1 MGEFLIPHV
10 VEESL
15 NSLNLPHAK
24 RLIIALLERGETPI
38 SNLRDVVKTYT
49 TLRKIVEGFESEG
62 LVKTEERFEGRRVI
76 YVRLTERGQF
86 VAQKIREAEMIMEG
100 EFPGVLKMERDWR
113 EKRFGKFKLLNHV
126 NAYDNVVRVED
137 SSYSPP
143 RIAEIEIGIRGRK
156 LMLHCSICDASDC
169 EHINYL
175 WSLKEVRETL
185 LKKAEDEGVRV

>member
-1 MGEFLIPHV
+1 LAV
-10 VEESL
+10 KSL
-15 NSLNLPHAK
+15 DKPNAK
-24 RLIIALLERGETPI
+24 TVLLYLLEHGRVPLTKIQE
-38 SNLRDVVKTYT
+38 VVTSFNTVKNVVMAF
-49 TLRKIVEGFESEG
+49 KDDG
-62 LVKTEERFEGRRVI
+62 LVKVEEVIEGRRVL
-76 YVRLTERGQF
+76 YVELTDRGLV
-86 VAQKIREAEMIMEG
+86 VAQKILEAERIARG

-185 LKKAEDEGVRV
+185 LKKAEDEGLQIQS